1 MKLLVVVSVFFSGIF
16 LLSCGTTNGVTG
28 DEKVALDAWIGLTRE
43 QLIKTWGRPTK
54 ETSDGQGGE
63 IITYDTSV
71 VHPKTP
77 GINYENGNRGLNNDA
92 TSNYVVTRSRIFYI
106 NPKAIIYRWDAKE
119 SQGY

>member
-1 MKLLVVVSVFFSGIF
+1 MKFILALSVFFLIIF
-16 LLSCGTTNGVTG
+16 LTGCATYNGVTG
-28 DEKVALDAWIGLTRE
+28 EEKIALDGWIGQSRE

-63 IITYDTSV
+63 IITYDTTV
-71 VHPKTP
+71 VHSKTP
-77 GINYENGNRGLNNDA
+77 GINYENGNRGLNNYA
-92 TSNYVVTRSRIFYI
+92 VNNYIVTRSRIFYI